1 MAPPAVH
8 RHRRLCLLF
17 AAAALSSLP
26 GAIAGNDHVGW
37 GFEKTGGFPS
47 NPWQHDYAMNRSTAA
62 YFVGNASGA
71 LARQSCLSPP
81 PPPAVLAVSADCW
94 LSA

>member
-1 MAPPAVH
+1 
-8 RHRRLCLLF
+8 
-17 AAAALSSLP
+17 
-26 GAIAGNDHVGW
+26 
-37 GFEKTGGFPS
+37 
-47 NPWQHDYAMNRSTAA
+47 MNRSTAA

-81 PPPAVLAVSADCW
+81 PPPADLAVSADCW

>member
-1 MAPPAVH
+1 
-8 RHRRLCLLF
+8 LF
-17 AAAALSSLP
+17 SAAALSSLP
-26 GAIAGNDHVGW
+26 GAAIAGNDHVGW

-81 PPPAVLAVSADCW
+81 PPPATLPCLLTAGCLPDLCAS
-94 LSA
+94 